1 VSAAESHWPAW
12 LRRRTGVEF
21 LGPPNLF
28 FARLTIAL
36 SLGAIL
42 YVGLWNAA
50 KYPISL
56 GYDAQPNAT
65 YIHILLDEHH
75 IPRPD
80 QSGEAN
86 QPPAYYLVAGVAA
99 RLGHKIFHW
108 TDTETYPG
116 FPEASF
122 RGALYLNVL
131 LVFLTALCV
140 LWLAR
145 VVAPDKP
152 WVWAASVGFFAFL
165 PVVSKTEAMLHPE
178 NLSSLTSAVALAAT
192 TQMFVRRAFS
202 ARLLGLVGISVGIGL
217 ATRTTMFFTAAA
229 IVVGS
234 AGALTVREIRT
245 RVPWRRVGIVFGLM
259 IALAAPWITYRG
271 VVRHQGPLNDTR
283 RMFHA
288 ALHPGTHS
296 LSDTLTSHSRF
307 FTILEPGVFESPW
320 RSNYKNEAL
329 PQTYTEIWGD
339 WFGAFAWSEY
349 AGVPTSAAQR
359 VLKDESY
366 IGLVPTVI
374 AIIGWLGIC
383 WVAFRRRRELL
394 VLAVMP
400 VFGVAGYLYRSW
412 VTLTHDGD
420 LFKATYAL
428 NTVSVWAIA
437 FGLAT
442 VWLGSRS
449 RLGRYGMLVLF
460 AIFAM
465 LELRFTMYGI
475 RDNHPIF

>member
-1 VSAAESHWPAW
+1 VSAAESQWPAW

-56 GYDAQPNAT
+56 GYDAQPNAA

-99 RLGHKIFHW
+99 RLGHKIFNW

-131 LVFLTALCV
+131 LIFLTALCV

-178 NLSSLTSAVALAAT
+178 NLNMLTAAAAMASATAIL
-192 TQMFVRRAFS
+192 VRRHRS
-202 ARLLGLVGISVGIGL
+202 RLLLACLISSAALGL
-217 ATRTTMFFTAAA
+217 ATRSSAVFVILALALGAAEFA
-229 IVVGS
+229 RRAIAQWPPARRRILIVVVALAVAGS
-234 AGALTVREIRT
+234 A
-245 RVPWRRVGIVFGLM
+245 
-259 IALAAPWITYRG
+259 ALAYTKVHEHRIDPEA
-271 VVRHQGPLNDTR
+271 TR
-283 RMFHA
+283 SHFFDVS
-288 ALHPGTHS
+288 PGI
-296 LSDTLTSHSRF
+296 
-307 FTILEPGVFESPW
+307 FTTPW
-320 RSNYKNEAL
+320 RSNFVNQAFST
-329 PQTYTEIWGD
+329 TYTDIWGD
-339 WFGAFAWSEY
+339 WFGAFSWSVYDGE
-349 AGVPTSAAQR
+349 PSSAAKR
-359 VLKDESY
+359 ILKDQSV
-366 IGLVPTVI
+366 IGVAPSVLAI
-374 AIIGWLGIC
+374 AGWLSLI
-383 WVAFRRRRELL
+383 WLTFRRGRRELAFIAIL
-394 VLAVMP
+394 P
-400 VFGVAGYLYRSW
+400 IVATVGYLGRSW
-412 VTLTHDGD
+412 LALTRDGD
-420 LFKATYAL
+420 LLKAAYLL
-428 NTVSVWAIA
+428 NTAPIWSLC

-442 VWLGSRS
+442 VWLASKS
-449 RLGRYGMLVLF
+449 RLARYGMLLVFTIF
-460 AIFAM
+460 AI

-475 RDNHPIF
+475 RDSRPIF